1 LRGTSESLE
10 LRAVAAPEPDDPDGT
25 RIGARVAD
33 FLDRTVAVSR
43 PFAEAAERPA
53 AEATARATLE
63 AVERLPE
70 PPRVARAD
78 RLPAYRLLAALGN
91 LPDDRIQAAALLEP
105 LSAGRPASV
114 RERLQ
119 TLRAVLDHAGAGEAA
134 AALGIH
140 RNTLAYRVRNLE
152 ALTGW
157 DLGDPDLRLALSVAV
172 RIVQS
177 AQSKGT

>member
-1 LRGTSESLE
+1 
-10 LRAVAAPEPDDPDGT
+10 
-25 RIGARVAD
+25 
-33 FLDRTVAVSR
+33 
-43 PFAEAAERPA
+43 
-53 AEATARATLE
+53 
-63 AVERLPE
+63 
-70 PPRVARAD
+70 
-78 RLPAYRLLAALGN
+78 
-91 LPDDRIQAAALLEP
+91 
-105 LSAGRPASV
+105 V

-157 DLGDPDLRLALSVAV
+157 DLADPDLRLALSVAV

-177 AQSKGT
+177 AQTRSP